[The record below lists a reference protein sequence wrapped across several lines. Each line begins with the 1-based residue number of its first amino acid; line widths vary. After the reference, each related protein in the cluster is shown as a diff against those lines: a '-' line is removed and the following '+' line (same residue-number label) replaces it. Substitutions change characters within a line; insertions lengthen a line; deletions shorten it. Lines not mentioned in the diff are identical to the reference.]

1 LEATVRKKNG
11 RIEASLEKKSTA
23 GWDATH
29 RAIGLK
35 TAQENNDKYE
45 QRVTVF
51 KVERCG
57 SSLLTSRRKMNVKRY
72 C

>member
-23 GWDATH
+23 GWDATNKNIK
-29 RAIGLK
+29 AIGLK

-45 QRVTVF
+45 QRVTYS
-51 KVERCG
+51 K
-57 SSLLTSRRKMNVKRY
+57 
-72 C
+72 